1 MNETNS
7 QKNIASDD
15 DHFIRDGMN
24 GFERNV
30 KRFIDCITALVA
42 MIVFWTGYLQARAYR
57 AFRSSV
63 LHL

>member
-42 MIVFWTGYLQARAYR
+42 LIVSI
-57 AFRSSV
+57 SSAA
-63 LHL
+63 